1 MINGPTDNY
10 LRRTESETILL
21 NALGE
26 ANVRSH
32 LDLVADNHKGTLEWI
47 LLHPSYNQWRNG
59 APHEYPM
66 LWMPGPLG
74 SGKSTAL
81 KFLIERL
88 SCSTVPCMVVF
99 FFCDGR
105 DPTKR
110 TEVGLLRSIV
120 RQILQK
126 DKELLSKFSEKYS
139 RADLSL
145 AKNLWNL
152 MQQCCLA
159 LAQSNRPTYVLI
171 DGVDELQDTDCT
183 AFLERFER
191 LIRDIGCLEGARRS
205 NVRFL
210 LTSRPWTIVKD
221 RLGSF
226 VTLEFQRERVQFD
239 IKTMLTDVV
248 QSFARQESF
257 PDAVASRIIDTILDK
272 AQGMFLWASL
282 AWNHFKDMDS
292 AWSKRTVDAQL
303 LELDLLPSGIIPLYE
318 HLLRRLQPGDSAW
331 NVFKWLTHA
340 KRPLRSS
347 ELNVGLELLHKP
359 GDNKGLELAYDI
371 SLAYNISRSIQR
383 LCGPFIRFEES
394 DDIVNLVHHS
404 ARTFFL
410 KSYPQFMLSAHVAIM
425 NACLTYLCFSDIPWG
440 PVDYVHIAT
449 THEDN
454 EKYALLRYAMFYWHS
469 HYKNAEAQE
478 NLAHT
483 MTMQRLDAVAN
494 KQQAERCLAFAGLP
508 QFDHN
513 TPHEGG
519 RTALHIAASWSWH
532 QAIEALLSIE
542 GIDASRL
549 DNDGSS
555 PLHVACYWSLSITAR
570 QLIDRGG
577 WKMAFHTN
585 ATGWHAL
592 QLLVKQDLE
601 SLACM
606 ILERFERLP
615 ESVNHLDPEGNC
627 LLHSMIRIGWEK
639 ASNMMIQMPGIEL
652 NLSDRWGKSPLH
664 YAVSTQDTAICRKLI
679 AGGTK
684 LSHVDLNH
692 ATALMY
698 ALDGG
703 MVETIDLLISH
714 GAQCEGMDIKGRS
727 TLHYAVSRDWV
738 NVVERL
744 VKTGANI
751 NDPDNSGILP
761 VHLAAFYGNPKLVQW
776 FMAQPNVQI
785 NTKSYNGD
793 SVLFWAAKGRQNKT
807 LELLLRSASIE
818 KSLKDHFDRNIL
830 HVTIPWAR
838 PGIIQHILDLKVV
851 ELDVKDHAGIT
862 CLHRAA
868 QEASNE
874 TFELVL
880 KEYLSQGLNIDQVD
894 AKGRAALHYAAENST
909 YAAERLLCGKADQ
922 NIRDADGL
930 LPLDIAILWHNIE
943 VLKVLDLSL
952 ANPSMLVNHM

>member
-1 MINGPTDNY
+1 M
-10 LRRTESETILL
+10 

-26 ANVRSH
+26 ANVGSH

-88 SCSTVPCMVVF
+88 SCSIVPCMVVF
-99 FFCDGR
+99 FLCDGR

-110 TEVGLLRSIV
+110 TEVGLLKSIV
-120 RQILQK
+120 RQILQN
-126 DKELLSKFSEKYS
+126 DKELLSKFSEEHS

-145 AKNLWNL
+145 AKELWDL

-171 DGVDELQDTDCT
+171 DGVDELQDTDRA

-191 LIRDIGCLEGARRS
+191 LIRDIGCLEGTRRS

-221 RLGSF
+221 HLGSF
-226 VTLEFQRERVQFD
+226 ATLEFHCERVQLD

-248 QSFARQESF
+248 QRFARQERF
-257 PDAVASRIIDTILDK
+257 PEAIAARIIDTILDK
-272 AQGMFLWASL
+272 AQGIFLWASL
-282 AWNHFKDMDS
+282 AWNHFKDIDS

-303 LELDLLPSGIIPLYE
+303 LELDKLPSRIVPLYE
-318 HLLRRLQPGDSAW
+318 HLLRRLRPGKFAW
-331 NVFKWLTHA
+331 NVFKWLSHA
-340 KRPLRSS
+340 ELPLRSS
-347 ELNVGLELLHKP
+347 ELNIGLALLDKP
-359 GDNKGLELAYDI
+359 RDNKDLDLAFH
-371 SLAYNISRSIQR
+371 ISRSIQH
-383 LCGPFIRFEES
+383 LCGPFIRLEVSE
-394 DDIVNLVHHS
+394 DTVNLVHHS

-410 KSYPQFMLSAHVAIM
+410 KSYPQKMLSAHVMIM
-425 NACLTYLCFSDIPWG
+425 DACLKYLCFSDIPWG
-440 PVDYVHIAT
+440 PVDYVHIVP

-454 EKYALLRYAMFYWHS
+454 AKYGLLRYAMSHWYS
-469 HYKNAEAQE
+469 HYKCAEAQ
-478 NLAHT
+478 NKLTHT
-483 MTMQRLDAVAN
+483 MTIQSFGAVAN

-508 QFDHN
+508 HFDHN

-532 QAIEALLSIE
+532 QAIKALLSIE

-549 DNDGSS
+549 DNDGWS
-555 PLHVACYWSLSITAR
+555 PLHVACYWSLSVTAR

-577 WKMAFHTN
+577 WKMAFHIN

-592 QLLVKQDLE
+592 QFLVKQDLE
-601 SLACM
+601 ELACM
-606 ILERFERLP
+606 ILERLERLP

-639 ASNMMIQMPGIEL
+639 ASNMIIQMPGIEL
-652 NLSDRWGKSPLH
+652 NLFDRWGKSPLH
-664 YAVSTQDTAICRKLI
+664 YAVSTPDTAICRKLI

-703 MVETIDLLISH
+703 MVETIDVLISN
-714 GAQCEGMDIKGRS
+714 GAQCEGMDIEGRS

-738 NVVERL
+738 HVVERL
-744 VKTGANI
+744 VETGANI
-751 NDPDNSGILP
+751 NAPDNSGILP
-761 VHLAAFYGNPKLVQW
+761 VHLAAFYGNSKLVRW
-776 FMAQPNVQI
+776 FMAQPSIQI

-807 LELLLRSASIE
+807 LELLLRSANIK
-818 KSLKDHFDRNIL
+818 KSLKDQFDRNIL

-838 PGIIQHILDLKVV
+838 PSIIQRILDLNVV
-851 ELDVKDHAGIT
+851 ELDVKDHTGIT

-868 QEASNE
+868 WQASNE
-874 TFELVL
+874 TFKLVL

-894 AKGRAALHYAAENST
+894 AKARAALHYAAVNSA
-909 YAAERLLCGKADQ
+909 YAAERLLRGKADQ

-930 LPLDIAILWHNIE
+930 LPLDMAILWHNIE

-952 ANPSMLVNHM
+952 ANSSILVHHM

>member
-1 MINGPTDNY
+1 M
-10 LRRTESETILL
+10 EQS
-21 NALGE
+21 
-26 ANVRSH
+26 
-32 LDLVADNHKGTLEWI
+32 
-47 LLHPSYNQWRNG
+47 
-59 APHEYPM
+59 
-66 LWMPGPLG
+66 
-74 SGKSTAL
+74 
-81 KFLIERL
+81 
-88 SCSTVPCMVVF
+88 
-99 FFCDGR
+99 
-105 DPTKR
+105 
-110 TEVGLLRSIV
+110 
-120 RQILQK
+120 
-126 DKELLSKFSEKYS
+126 
-139 RADLSL
+139 
-145 AKNLWNL
+145 
-152 MQQCCLA
+152 CLA
-159 LAQSNRPTYVLI
+159 LAHSSRPTYVLI
-171 DGVDELQDTDCT
+171 DGVDELQDTDRA
-183 AFLERFER
+183 AFLERFKR
-191 LIRDIGCLEGARRS
+191 LIRDIGCPEGTRCS

-210 LTSRPWTIVKD
+210 LTSRPWTIVKEH
-221 RLGSF
+221 LGSF
-226 VTLEFQRERVQFD
+226 VTLEFERECVQLD
-239 IKTMLTDVV
+239 IKIMLTDVV
-248 QSFARQESF
+248 QGFARLENF

-282 AWNHFKDMDS
+282 AWNHFKVIDS
-292 AWSKRTVDAQL
+292 AWSERTVRAQL
-303 LELDLLPSGIIPLYE
+303 RELDKLPSGIIPLYE
-318 HLLRRLQPGDSAW
+318 HLLRRLQPGKFAW
-331 NVFKWLTHA
+331 IVFKWLTHA
-340 KRPLRSS
+340 KRPLRPS
-347 ELNVGLELLHKP
+347 ELNIGLDLLHKP
-359 GDNKGLELAYDI
+359 RDNKGLELAFKI
-371 SLAYNISRSIQR
+371 LRSIQK
-383 LCGPFIRFEES
+383 LCGPFIRLEES

-404 ARTFFL
+404 ARAFFL
-410 KSYPQFMLSAHVAIM
+410 KSYPQDMLSAHVMIRD
-425 NACLTYLCFSDIPWG
+425 ACLTYLCFSDIPWG
-440 PVDYVHIAT
+440 PVDCVHIVT

-454 EKYALLRYAMFYWHS
+454 AKYGLLRYAMSHWYS
-469 HYKNAEAQE
+469 HYKDAEAQK

-483 MTMQRLDAVAN
+483 MTMQSSDAVAN

-508 QFDHN
+508 HFDHN

-519 RTALHIAASWSWH
+519 RTALHTAASWSWH
-532 QAIEALLSIE
+532 RAMEALLSIE
-542 GIDASRL
+542 GVDASRL
-549 DNDGSS
+549 DNDGWS
-555 PLHVACYWSLSITAR
+555 PLHVACHWSLSITAR

-577 WKMAFHTN
+577 CKMAFHTN

-601 SLACM
+601 DLACM

-664 YAVSTQDTAICRKLI
+664 YAVSLQDTTISRKLI

-703 MVETIDLLISH
+703 MVETIDLLISN
-714 GAQCEGMDIKGRS
+714 GAQCEGMDIQGRS
-727 TLHYAVSRDWV
+727 ILHYAVSRDWV

-744 VKTGANI
+744 VETGANI
-751 NDPDNSGILP
+751 NDPDGSGILP
-761 VHLAAFYGNPKLVQW
+761 VHLAALYGNSKLVRW
-776 FMAQPNVQI
+776 FMAQPSVQI

-793 SVLFWAAKGRQNKT
+793 SVLFWAAKGRQDKT
-807 LELLLRSASIE
+807 LELLLRSTDIE

-830 HVTIPWAR
+830 HVTISWAR

-874 TFELVL
+874 TFELIL

-952 ANPSMLVNHM
+952 ANSSMLVNHM